1 MREYINLKE
10 DFEMITFTILLLMV
24 LILAVVTVV
33 SISVLGS
40 IGIVVFGDLIV
51 CILIL
56 VWIMKKIFKKKK
68 K

>member
-1 MREYINLKE
+1 
-10 DFEMITFTILLLMV
+10 MITFTILLLMV